1 MHNVTFPQ
9 SRKIARGL
17 IAFLATAILLV
28 VQQKTVW
35 SQVTAS
41 ITNAPSPA
49 GVAEVRTAPN
59 PNVQSQMVSV
69 PQDFAALKLAPGF
82 LLNIEVYGEPDLSG
96 HVRVDSEGNISL
108 PFMKSLQVA
117 NGTITQAQD
126 KIQQRFREQAILNNP
141 QVTINVEQFATTS
154 AMVLGEVQYPGR
166 VELLAPHS
174 LLDVIGLTGG
184 ETPLAGNEV
193 EVKPEDASGKA
204 IRVYHYSRGSNG
216 DAIRNV
222 MVKPGD
228 TVIVKRAGIVYVLGA
243 VNRPGGY
250 PMQED
255 GELNVAQAIS
265 LAQGMAMQA
274 RTGGLRVVKHSVDGQ
289 PINVPVSYNR
299 MMNGKEIP
307 MNLAAGDIVYVPV
320 SKIKT
325 VFTTSSSL
333 IGETAAATIYK

>member
-1 MHNVTFPQ
+1 MLCPSVMSGASFGYWGNEMDIQ
-9 SRKIARGL
+9 GQARK
-17 IAFLATAILLV
+17 
-28 VQQKTVW
+28 
-35 SQVTAS
+35 
-41 ITNAPSPA
+41 
-49 GVAEVRTAPN
+49 AEVLR
-59 PNVQSQMVSV
+59 
-69 PQDFAALKLAPGF
+69 KLHTSGRILILANAWDVASARIFEEMGF
-82 LLNIEVYGEPDLSG
+82 P
-96 HVRVDSEGNISL
+96 
-108 PFMKSLQVA
+108 
-117 NGTITQAQD
+117 
-126 KIQQRFREQAILNNP
+126 AI
-141 QVTINVEQFATTS
+141 ATTS